1 MTESISHELE
11 GEIPDE
17 RDYEKKVT
25 CPITHPGLCRFEHR
39 LIWTVLARVAEGVL
53 SFAQR
58 ADDIGKFCEI
68 TGTNAMNRQ
77 SLYLYLADRRGARP
91 RVAAFIV
98 CNRVDDDPPVLTL
111 MTDASGQLERMY
123 QHNVAHHFITHTH
136 RQRLASWPSG
146 SGPRIYQLR

>member
-1 MTESISHELE
+1 MTEFIPHELT

-25 CPITHPGLCRFEHR
+25 CPMAHPGLCRFEHR
-39 LIWTVLARVAEGVL
+39 LIWAVQSRVAEGVL

-68 TGTNAMNRQ
+68 TGTNAVNRQ
-77 SLYLYLADRRGARP
+77 VLYLYLADRRGARP

-98 CNRVDDDPPVLTL
+98 CSRVDDVPPVLTL
-111 MTDASGQLERMY
+111 MTDASGQLGRMY
-123 QHNVAHHFITHTH
+123 QLGDKGAAVVEQVGVEKSCCA
-136 RQRLASWPSG
+136 
-146 SGPRIYQLR
+146 